1 VEVKGRA
8 KVQNS
13 VDTAQ
18 EKGAHQDA
26 EIQAEQEG
34 ADGGPASQKHPRR
47 SDRIMIYGFHMEKAL

>member
-1 VEVKGRA
+1 
-8 KVQNS
+8 